1 MVSLSGL
8 GTQGYEVPF
17 QRERIVLLVVETTT
31 DGGILS
37 HDSAVGGPR
46 SPRYALMRG
55 HLAWDL
61 PRWSEE
67 RDKRNWI

>member
-37 HDSAVGGPR
+37 HDSAVGRTPVPKIR
-46 SPRYALMRG
+46 LD
-55 HLAWDL
+55 AWTPGVGSSSL
-61 PRWSEE
+61 V
-67 RDKRNWI
+67 